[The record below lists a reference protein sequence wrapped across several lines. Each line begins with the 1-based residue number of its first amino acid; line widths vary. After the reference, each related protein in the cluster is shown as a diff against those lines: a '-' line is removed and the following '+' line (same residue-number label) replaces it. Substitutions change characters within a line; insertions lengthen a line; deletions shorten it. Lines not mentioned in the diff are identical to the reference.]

1 MPVGSTAKAKVY
13 LMKLNCKS
21 YVFVNPVES
30 MQATLSASEL
40 NYIVPYAY
48 GALYAYGMP
57 IRVWDRENAHTRTG
71 YPIRVWVVPYA
82 YGTKYAYGMQ
92 QPQSLHAFPR
102 YATSKIVLV
111 SSFFSYF
118 LPLFAHLQKLL
129 QNANTIS
136 DCLDILHREGG

>member
-1 MPVGSTAKAKVY
+1 MPVGSTAKTKVY

-71 YPIRVWVVPYA
+71 YPIRVRDIPYA

-92 QPQSLHAFPR
+92 HKQLIELTPP
-102 YATSKIVLV
+102 
-111 SSFFSYF
+111 
-118 LPLFAHLQKLL
+118 
-129 QNANTIS
+129 
-136 DCLDILHREGG
+136 ILHSRLSM

>member
-1 MPVGSTAKAKVY
+1 MPVGSTAKTKVY

-82 YGTKYAYGMQ
+82 YGLSHTRMGQ
-92 QPQSLHAFPR
+92 NTRTGCNIDINQLSFPNEEDA
-102 YATSKIVLV
+102 AT
-111 SSFFSYF
+111 
-118 LPLFAHLQKLL
+118 LL
-129 QNANTIS
+129 S
-136 DCLDILHREGG
+136 

>member
-1 MPVGSTAKAKVY
+1 MPVGSTAKTKVY

-92 QPQSLHAFPR
+92 QF
-102 YATSKIVLV
+102 
-111 SSFFSYF
+111 
-118 LPLFAHLQKLL
+118 QKEF
-129 QNANTIS
+129 N
-136 DCLDILHREGG
+136 

>member
-1 MPVGSTAKAKVY
+1 MPVGSTAKTKVY

-57 IRVWDRENAHTRTG
+57 IRYGTGKMPIYTRTV

-92 QPQSLHAFPR
+92 QLHSIT
-102 YATSKIVLV
+102 ATGKPSVNQHLVL
-111 SSFFSYF
+111 SAKRTGTQRGIRIN
-118 LPLFAHLQKLL
+118 P
-129 QNANTIS
+129 
-136 DCLDILHREGG
+136 